1 MAETTVRRAR
11 GVEQVGALLALP
23 EIAALIATLDET
35 RWTGRK
41 GYPVRA
47 MVGMALAKSV
57 YAIPVWT
64 RVVRLVG
71 EHAALRDLLGCTP
84 SVDAC
89 YRFARKLR
97 EHDAALADCL
107 DAVLASLHKV
117 TPSMGTV
124 VAGDGSDL
132 PAYANGQRRLSKNG
146 PLRTKFA
153 DPDASWGHRSSVG
166 TRSGGGFYGFK
177 VHAMIDT
184 ATELPLAWVV
194 RTAKDS
200 ELPEVETML
209 DTVKAR
215 GFRPAVVT
223 LDKNYDAADIYTT
236 VMEHGAKPVIPLIK
250 TARVKRGEHKP
261 RECEH
266 GEWTFAGADD
276 KRGATQ
282 WRCPT
287 AECSP
292 RSVWLPYDRLHT
304 AIPRSTARWG
314 DLYRKRTSVERGFGR
329 FKNESGGLPLRVRGL
344 PRVSLHV
351 DLTMLAMLGS
361 ALAQAR
367 AVPAA
372 A

>member
-1 MAETTVRRAR
+1 MAGSKVPPSRDAEQVRR
-11 GVEQVGALLALP
+11 LLALP
-23 EIAALIATLDET
+23 EVVALIATLDET

-47 MVGMALAKSV
+47 MVGMALVKSL
-57 YAIPVWT
+57 YCIPVWT
-64 RVVRLVG
+64 RVVRLVAD
-71 EHAALRDLLGCTP
+71 HAALQAVLGCAP
-84 SVDAC
+84 SEWAC
-89 YRFARKLR
+89 YRFTRKLR
-97 EHDAALADCL
+97 ENDDALQACL
-107 DAVLASLHKV
+107 DAVLTSLHEV
-117 TPSMGTV
+117 APEMGKV

-166 TRSGGGFYGFK
+166 TRSGGGYYGFK
-177 VHAMIDT
+177 VHAMVDA

-200 ELPEVETML
+200 ELPEVEGLL
-209 DTVKAR
+209 DRVKER

-236 VMEHGAKPVIPLIK
+236 VMDRGAKPVIPLIK
-250 TARVKRGEHKP
+250 TARVKRGEHLP
-261 RECEH
+261 PTCEH

-304 AIPRSTARWG
+304 AIPRSTKRWG

-329 FKNESGGLPLRVRGL
+329 FKNESGGLPLRVRRIH
-344 PRVSLHV
+344 RVQQHV
-351 DLTMLAMLGS
+351 DLTILTMLAS
-361 ALAQAR
+361 ALVQAR
-367 AVPAA
+367 ALPAVA
-372 A
+372 